1 MNADTDPQRLGYV
14 VDQRVIEVLHALRH
28 IASGGERLAAAR
40 LDPAVEAEQRHHTVA
55 DELVD
60 APARRLDRV
69 AGLGKIAIEEE
80 DQIIGQLLFGELGKG
95 SQVAE
100 QDRDVALGTVQIAG
114 PMESVA
120 RLRGRR
126 QERRHA

>member
-1 MNADTDPQRLGYV
+1 MNADADAQRLGYV
-14 VDQRVIEVLHALRH
+14 VNQRVVEALHALRH

-40 LDPAVEAEQRHHTVA
+40 LDPAVEAEQRHHAVA

-69 AGLGKIAIEEE
+69 AGLGKVAIEEE
-80 DQIIGQLLFGELGKG
+80 DQIVRQLLFRKLGKG

-114 PMESVA
+114 TTESVA

-126 QERRHA
+126 

>member
-1 MNADTDPQRLGYV
+1 MRSD
-14 VDQRVIEVLHALRH
+14 
-28 IASGGERLAAAR
+28 IARAAASASR
-40 LDPAVEAEQRHHTVA
+40 QPASTPLLDAEQRHDAVA

-60 APARRLDRV
+60 APPRRLDRV

-126 QERRHA
+126 QERRHPKSPCGRS